1 MFLKMSYFNYLG
13 EQVPC
18 STALA
23 FPGEMSH
30 CSVLALENPGFSQW
44 LLPPWSQSVFV
55 KLGIIVYFWMLYNT
69 MTRILFKFIIY
80 PSCERAVKNRRV
92 NSKIVRKSSF
102 GDSIFLTSHGYIWL
116 LFICFLYCAK
126 ECVVAEISKVS

>member
-13 EQVPC
+13 EQVAY

-30 CSVLALENPGFSQW
+30 CSFLALENPGFSQG

-55 KLGIIVYFWMLYNT
+55 KLGIIVYFWMLYNA

-80 PSCERAVKNRRV
+80 PSCERALKKGRV

-102 GDSIFLTSHGYIWL
+102 GDSIFLTSHDYIWL
-116 LFICFLYCAK
+116 LFICFLFCAK